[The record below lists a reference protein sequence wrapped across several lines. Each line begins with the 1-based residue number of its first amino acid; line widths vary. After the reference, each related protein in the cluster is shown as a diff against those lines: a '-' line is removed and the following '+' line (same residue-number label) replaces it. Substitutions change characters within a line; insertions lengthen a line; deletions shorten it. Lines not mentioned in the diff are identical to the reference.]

1 MAPGL
6 VLLAHILV
14 LAFPSPAT
22 ACWGWVGEGGSS
34 CLAVESMWVTR
45 GVHTDCTGVYPEAIP
60 WPFSWNSHPP
70 TCTLIATHIHSPKY
84 LEPSKA
90 GPQEHSVCACFV

>member
-22 ACWGWVGEGGSS
+22 ACWGWVGEGGSA
-34 CLAVESMWVTR
+34 CLAVESMWVTVCILTALVCIQRPSR
-45 GVHTDCTGVYPEAIP
+45 G
-60 WPFSWNSHPP
+60 PF
-70 TCTLIATHIHSPKY
+70 LGIHIHPRA
-84 LEPSKA
+84 P
-90 GPQEHSVCACFV
+90 